1 MNAYFV
7 TLFPMKA
14 KLIGST
20 EEKKITFDQTLCQLK
35 MENARHIWPNGRVF
49 RLIFSN
55 HAVYINVILGAFFC
69 LPNNK
74 LEQRKSKVNRKTMR
88 LTE

>member
-20 EEKKITFDQTLCQLK
+20 EGEKKITFDQTLCQLK

-55 HAVYINVILGAFFC
+55 HAVYKCYFRCLFFVC
-69 LPNNK
+69 LTTNSSK
-74 LEQRKSKVNRKTMR
+74 EKAKSIEKR
-88 LTE
+88 